1 MFLYIRVHFEGVKSV
16 FQDWDTVR
24 FYFDL
29 QHKRFEMRSYKK
41 KKKKNKIRRKLVHQL
56 YRYNDN
62 L

>member
-41 KKKKNKIRRKLVHQL
+41 KKEKK
-56 YRYNDN
+56 
-62 L
+62 